1 MFTELLLTKDKT
13 SRKYNNLEEKLT
25 EKINAKKDLSNR
37 RDKQIEI
44 KDVRRKEGSEKRHKE
59 SGPD

>member
-44 KDVRRKEGSEKRHKE
+44 KDVRRKEGSEKRH
-59 SGPD
+59 